1 MLPLEESLRVLRI
14 FVSSPGDVGAEREVL
29 DEVVKNI
36 NEIDGVERKVRLE
49 ILKWE
54 THIIPKIG
62 PAPQQ
67 VIDDQLPHYD
77 VYLGVMASRFGS
89 PAGEYGSGTEKE
101 FREAFAQWGAVGA
114 PWILFYFKELP
125 ETPRTRESAEQ
136 LARVHGFHEE
146 LRQKGILCT
155 YTETRGSSDSFFEQ
169 VSRHLR
175 LLIRSLGR
183 VRPQRPPIVFTSTSP
198 RRRELLEQLG
208 LHEKTDF
215 LMVPVAIRLETD
227 QDDDRKLTLEE
238 AKQKAL
244 QTAGEKIHHALHAMR
259 TLTMHGL
266 NPAEVLMVGADT
278 IVFCGDHL
286 LDRPLLK
293 ALEFAGPLDIER
305 AIVTAREMLDRQRG
319 KEIHVITG
327 LVVACADDTQKRR
340 SKCIVTIAKMKDF
353 EDADIESYV
362 RTREPFDK
370 AGAFGIQG
378 QGVALFEKV
387 SGSYTNI
394 VGLPILDFYELLR
407 DPLFKDRVWLPTG
420 GSTKRI
426 YQPQEDVLPNLS
438 VVSVGDINYDFV
450 YDNLPEGFFGS
461 LVPSGPKVQGEIY
474 RAPGGTAV
482 TFAAGAKKAGFRD
495 CSVLGVVGGDALGE
509 TTEHELHKRGIAT
522 ILPRD
527 HTQKTS
533 IAFILRERG
542 RQDFSVTLT
551 DARQQLP
558 PFAAEK
564 AKADIQRADVLYL
577 SGYCLTDRNRSSTAC
592 EMVRMAKQA
601 KRLVVLDAVS
611 GMSAA
616 IPFQE
621 LKAMLRD
628 DTDGRTQIDVLAA
641 EISEIFSWFD
651 LAAPEGDLAE
661 LVAFLKAS
669 VLPRL
674 HQEFTTVFLRT
685 PSYSHELI
693 SSPSGL
699 ELSELP
705 YSRLR
710 MRDRLGYGD
719 SLTARH
725 IFEYLSPRI
734 LLASRSP
741 QRRELLKQV
750 AAANKIEV
758 RGSHHGEEHK
768 ERETPVDRVV
778 RLAIE
783 KAEHV
788 LAEDKFAPSIEM
800 VIGADTEIALEI
812 EGRLEIAGH
821 PRSADEAKK
830 ILSQLSGGTHRAIS
844 GIAVIG
850 TDPLTGRRKVVADCV
865 HTRLRFR
872 RLTESD
878 IEGYAFSGEPIG
890 RAGGFAI
897 QERGGL
903 LVEEIEGS
911 YSNVVGLPLERLTD
925 ILSRDFARPIWDF
938 DKISSWRFPKPI
950 RGTKI

>member
-1 MLPLEESLRVLRI
+1 MAPLEESQRMIRI

-29 DEVVKNI
+29 DEVVKDI
-36 NEIDGVERKVRLE
+36 NEIDGPERKVLLQ

-62 PAPQQ
+62 PSPQQ

-77 VYLGVMASRFGS
+77 VYLGIMAARFGS

-101 FREAFAQWGAVGA
+101 FREALAQWGAVGA
-114 PWILFYFKELP
+114 PWILFYFKDLP
-125 ETPRTRESAEQ
+125 ETPRSSESAEQ
-136 LARVHGFHEE
+136 LVKVHKFREE
-146 LRQKGILCT
+146 LRQKGILGT
-155 YTETRGSSDSFFEQ
+155 YTETRGSSDSFFEK

-183 VRPQRPPIVFTSTSP
+183 VRPQRPPLVFTSTSP

-208 LHEKTDF
+208 LQEKTDF
-215 LMVPVAIRLETD
+215 LMVPVSIRLETNP
-227 QDDDRKLTLEE
+227 DDDRLTLDE

-244 QTAGEKIHHALHAMR
+244 HTAGEKIHHALYAMR

-266 NPAEVLMVGADT
+266 NPAEVVMVGADT

-305 AIVTAREMLDRQRG
+305 AVITAKEMLDRQRG

-327 LVVACADDTQKRR
+327 LVVACADDIQKQR
-340 SKCIVTIAKMKDF
+340 SRCVVTVAKMKDF
-353 EDADIESYV
+353 EDADIENYV

-394 VGLPILDFYELLR
+394 VGLPIVDFYDLLR
-407 DPLFKDRVWLPTG
+407 DPLFKDRVWLPAG
-420 GSTKRI
+420 SSTKRL
-426 YQPQEDVLPNLS
+426 YQPQEDILPQLS

-450 YDNLPEGFFGS
+450 YDSLPEGFFGS
-461 LVPSGPKVQGEIY
+461 LVPPGSKVQGEIY

-482 TFAAGAKKAGFRD
+482 TFAAGAQKAGFRD

-509 TTEHELHKRGIAT
+509 TTEHELHKRGIKT

-542 RQDFSVTLT
+542 SQDFSLTLT

-558 PFAAEK
+558 PFVAEK
-564 AKADIQRADVLYL
+564 AKADIQRADVFYL
-577 SGYCLTDRNRSSTAC
+577 SGYCLTDGNRSSTAC

-601 KRLVVLDAVS
+601 KRLVVLDVVS
-611 GMSAA
+611 GMGRAV
-616 IPFQE
+616 PFQE

-628 DTDGRTQIDVLAA
+628 DSGSKTQIDVLVA
-641 EISEIFSWFD
+641 EISEILSWFD
-651 LAAPEGDLAE
+651 LAAPGGDLAE
-661 LVAFLKAS
+661 LVTVLNAS
-669 VLPRL
+669 VLPSL
-674 HQEFTTVFLRT
+674 HKEFTTVFLRT
-685 PSYSHELI
+685 DSYSHELI
-693 SSPSGL
+693 SSPSGQ
-699 ELSELP
+699 ELSPLL

-710 MRDRLGYGD
+710 MRERLGYGD
-719 SLTARH
+719 SLTAKH

-750 AAANKIEV
+750 VAENKIEV
-758 RGSHHGEEHK
+758 RGSDHGEECK
-768 ERETPVDRVV
+768 DRETPADRVI
-778 RLAIE
+778 RLATE

-788 LAEDKFAPSIEM
+788 LAADKFASSIEV
-800 VIGADTEIALEI
+800 VIGADTEIVLEN
-812 EGRLEIAGH
+812 EGGLEIAGH
-821 PRSADEAKK
+821 PRTAEEAKK
-830 ILSQLSGGTHRAIS
+830 ILSQLSGRTHRAIS

-850 TDPLTGRRKVVADCV
+850 TDPSTGRRKIVADSV

-872 RLTESD
+872 ELTESE
-878 IEGYAFSGEPIG
+878 IEAYAFSGEPIG

-903 LVEEIEGS
+903 LIKEIEGS

-925 ILSRDFARPIWDF
+925 ILSREFAKPIWDF
-938 DKISSWRFPKPI
+938 DKVSSWRFPQPI
-950 RGTKI
+950 REAKP